1 MAQRFLYIDEN
12 SALNET
18 FTKSTASL
26 IGNGNMYS
34 CHQLKEAKKFLAENP
49 IDVIIIDPN
58 FSNDNGF
65 TFIEKRL
72 DDYLF
77 VLHSARTKDAVR
89 GYDLGLFDFLP
100 KPFSIER
107 FKKTFKRLNNQT
119 YLEEKEKG
127 LLPLPFL
134 EVRCDLMTERILHDN
149 IQFIEAM
156 GDYAKIVTPDR
167 KYVVL
172 ISMKK
177 LGEV

>member
-107 FKKTFKRLNNQT
+107 FKKPLN
-119 YLEEKEKG
+119 
-127 LLPLPFL
+127 
-134 EVRCDLMTERILHDN
+134 
-149 IQFIEAM
+149 A
-156 GDYAKIVTPDR
+156 
-167 KYVVL
+167 
-172 ISMKK
+172 
-177 LGEV
+177 